1 MTKSRRGLHTVVYD
15 DTNPEAEVA
24 QEPKETTWNTLRKL
38 NDPELQKELDATE
51 LRAIKDK
58 DVRFNKDV
66 GAWTNGFYEKYN
78 LGEAHKIR
86 SQVRKEASKLIKDR
100 DQLNKFMR
108 AKSYEEYTAGPY
120 EKILHRLKDP
130 DYRKEKK
137 NNIYNYQPTLPG
149 IEDPK
154 LEIKKETK
162 PIKTIQDIQF
172 ENFIEQ
178 QKQQKAKR
186 EYELSNTGIALLK
199 DRLIT

>member
-1 MTKSRRGLHTVVYD
+1 MTKIKRGLHTVVYSD
-15 DTNPEAEVA
+15 NPEAEVA
-24 QEPKETTWNTLRKL
+24 QEPKESTWNTLRKL

-58 DVRFNKDV
+58 DVRFNKEV

-86 SQVRKEASKLIKDR
+86 SSVRKEAAKLIKDK

-137 NNIYNYQPTLPG
+137 NNIYNSQPTLPS

-154 LEIKKETK
+154 LDIKK
-162 PIKTIQDIQF
+162 PIKTAQDIQF
-172 ENFIEQ
+172 ENFVEQ
-178 QKQQKAKR
+178 HKQQKAKR
-186 EYELSNTGIALLK
+186 EYELNNTGIALLK

>member
-1 MTKSRRGLHTVVYD
+1 MTKPRGLNTVVYSD
-15 DTNPEAEVA
+15 SSEVEVA
-24 QEPKETTWNTLRKL
+24 QEPKETTWNVMRKL
-38 NDPELQKELDATE
+38 DDPELQKELDATE
-51 LRAIKDK
+51 LRAIKDR

-86 SQVRKEASKLIKDR
+86 SQVRKEASKLIKDK
-100 DQLNKFMR
+100 DQLNKFMQ

-130 DYRKEKK
+130 DYRKEQK

-149 IEDPK
+149 IEPK
-154 LEIKKETK
+154 VEVKKEFK
-162 PIKTIQDIQF
+162 PIKTAQDIQF

-186 EYELSNTGIALLK
+186 EYELNNTGIAALK
-199 DRLIT
+199 DRI

>member
-58 DVRFNKDV
+58 DVRFNKEV
-66 GAWTNGFYEKYN
+66 GAWTDEFYQKYN

-137 NNIYNYQPTLPG
+137 NNVYNFQPTLPG
-149 IEDPK
+149 IDEKPK
-154 LEIKKETK
+154 EKIKSLKTADDIIKK
-162 PIKTIQDIQF
+162 
-172 ENFIEQ
+172 
-178 QKQQKAKR
+178 
-186 EYELSNTGIALLK
+186 YL
-199 DRLIT
+199 

>member
-1 MTKSRRGLHTVVYD
+1 MTKKKYGLRTVVYD
-15 DTNPEAEVA
+15 DTNPEVAEVA
-24 QEPKETTWNTLRKL
+24 QEKQDLSDWEIMRKL
-38 NDPELQKELDATE
+38 DDPELQKELDATE
-51 LRAIKDK
+51 LKAIKDR
-58 DVRFNKDV
+58 DVRFNKEV

-86 SQVRKEASKLIKDR
+86 SSVRKEAAKLIKDK

-137 NNIYNYQPTLPG
+137 NNIYNSQPTLPS

-154 LEIKKETK
+154 LDIKK
-162 PIKTIQDIQF
+162 PIKTIEDTQF

-186 EYELSNTGIALLK
+186 EYELNNTGIALLK

>member
-1 MTKSRRGLHTVVYD
+1 M
-15 DTNPEAEVA
+15 
-24 QEPKETTWNTLRKL
+24 RKL
-38 NDPELQKELDATE
+38 NDPQLQKELDATE
-51 LRAIKDK
+51 LRAIKNK

-137 NNIYNYQPTLPG
+137 NNIYNYQPTLPS

-154 LEIKKETK
+154 LEIKK
-162 PIKTIQDIQF
+162 PIKTIEDIQF
-172 ENFIEQ
+172 ENFIKQ
-178 QKQQKAKR
+178 QKQQKAAR
-186 EYELSNTGIALLK
+186 EYELNNKGLASLK
-199 DRLIT
+199 KYI

>member
-1 MTKSRRGLHTVVYD
+1 MTKIKRGLDTVVYSD
-15 DTNPEAEVA
+15 NPEAGVA
-24 QEPKETTWNTLRKL
+24 QEPKETTWNVMRKL
-38 NDPELQKELDATE
+38 DDPELQKELDATE
-51 LRAIKDK
+51 LKTIKSK
-58 DVRFNKDV
+58 DVRFNKEV
-66 GAWTNGFYEKYN
+66 GAWTDEFYQKYN
-78 LGEAHKIR
+78 LGEAYKIR
-86 SQVRKEASKLIKDR
+86 SQVRKEAGKLIKDK

-120 EKILHRLKDP
+120 EKILHKLKDP
-130 DYRKEKK
+130 NYRKEKK

-186 EYELSNTGIALLK
+186 EYELNNTGIALLK

>member
-1 MTKSRRGLHTVVYD
+1 MTKPRRGLHTVVYN
-15 DTNPEAEVA
+15 DTNPEVEVA
-24 QEPKETTWNTLRKL
+24 QEPKETTWNAMRKL
-38 NDPELQKELDATE
+38 NDPQLQKELDATE
-51 LRAIKDK
+51 LRAIKNK

-137 NNIYNYQPTLPG
+137 NNIYNYQPTLPS

-154 LEIKKETK
+154 LEIKK
-162 PIKTIQDIQF
+162 PIKTIEDIQF
-172 ENFIEQ
+172 ENFIKQ
-178 QKQQKAKR
+178 QKQQKAAR
-186 EYELSNTGIALLK
+186 EYELNNKGLASLK
-199 DRLIT
+199 KYI

>member
-66 GAWTNGFYEKYN
+66 GAWTNVFYEKYN

-86 SQVRKEASKLIKDR
+86 SQVRKEAGKLIKDR

-130 DYRKEKK
+130 DYKKEKK
-137 NNIYNYQPTLPG
+137 NNIYNSQPTLPG

-154 LEIKKETK
+154 LEIKK
-162 PIKTIQDIQF
+162 PIKTIEDTQF
-172 ENFIEQ
+172 ENFMEQ
-178 QKQQKAKR
+178 QKQQKAAR
-186 EYELSNTGIALLK
+186 EYKLNNKGLASLK
-199 DRLIT
+199 KYI

>member
-24 QEPKETTWNTLRKL
+24 QEPKETTWNTFRKL

-86 SQVRKEASKLIKDR
+86 SQVRKEAGKLIKDR

-154 LEIKKETK
+154 LEIKK
-162 PIKTIQDIQF
+162 PIKTIEDIQF
-172 ENFIEQ
+172 ENFIKQ
-178 QKQQKAKR
+178 QKQQKAAR
-186 EYELSNTGIALLK
+186 EYKLNNKGLASLK
-199 DRLIT
+199 KYI

>member
-24 QEPKETTWNTLRKL
+24 QEPKESTWNTLRKL

-66 GAWTNGFYEKYN
+66 SAWTNGFYEKYN

-86 SQVRKEASKLIKDR
+86 SQVRKEAGKLIKDR

-130 DYRKEKK
+130 DYKKEKK
-137 NNIYNYQPTLPG
+137 NNIYDSQPTLPG

-154 LEIKKETK
+154 LEIKK
-162 PIKTIQDIQF
+162 PIKTIEDTQF
-172 ENFIEQ
+172 ENFMEQ
-178 QKQQKAKR
+178 QKQQKAAR
-186 EYELSNTGIALLK
+186 EYKLNNKGLASLK
-199 DRLIT
+199 KYI

>member
-1 MTKSRRGLHTVVYD
+1 MTKIKRGLNTVVYSD
-15 DTNPEAEVA
+15 NPEAVVE
-24 QEPKETTWNTLRKL
+24 QEPKETTWNVMRKL
-38 NDPELQKELDATE
+38 DDPELQKELDATE
-51 LRAIKDK
+51 LRVIKDR

-186 EYELSNTGIALLK
+186 EYELNNTGIALLK

>member
-1 MTKSRRGLHTVVYD
+1 MTKIKRGLHTVVYSD
-15 DTNPEAEVA
+15 NPEAEVA
-24 QEPKETTWNTLRKL
+24 QEPKESTWNVMRKL
-38 NDPELQKELDATE
+38 DDPELQKELDATE
-51 LRAIKDK
+51 LKAIKDK

-186 EYELSNTGIALLK
+186 EYELNNTGIALLK

>member
-86 SQVRKEASKLIKDR
+86 SQVRKEAGKLIKDR

-130 DYRKEKK
+130 DYKKEKK
-137 NNIYNYQPTLPG
+137 NNIYDSQPTLPG

-154 LEIKKETK
+154 LEIKK
-162 PIKTIQDIQF
+162 PIKTIEDTQF
-172 ENFIEQ
+172 ENFMEQ
-178 QKQQKAKR
+178 QKQQKAAR
-186 EYELSNTGIALLK
+186 EYKLNNKGLASLK
-199 DRLIT
+199 KYI

>member
-1 MTKSRRGLHTVVYD
+1 MTKPRRGLHTVVYN
-15 DTNPEAEVA
+15 DTNPEVEVA
-24 QEPKETTWNTLRKL
+24 QEPKETTWNAMRKL
-38 NDPELQKELDATE
+38 NDPQLQKELDATE

-137 NNIYNYQPTLPG
+137 NNIYNYQPTLPS

-154 LEIKKETK
+154 LEIKK
-162 PIKTIQDIQF
+162 PIKTIEDIQF
-172 ENFIEQ
+172 ENFIKQ
-178 QKQQKAKR
+178 QKQQKAAR
-186 EYELSNTGIALLK
+186 EYELNNKGLASLK
-199 DRLIT
+199 KYI

>member
-24 QEPKETTWNTLRKL
+24 QEPKETTWNAMRKL
-38 NDPELQKELDATE
+38 NDPQLQKELDATE
-51 LRAIKDK
+51 LRAIKNK

-137 NNIYNYQPTLPG
+137 NNIYNYQPTLPS

-154 LEIKKETK
+154 LEIKK
-162 PIKTIQDIQF
+162 PIKTIEDIQF
-172 ENFIEQ
+172 ENFIKQ
-178 QKQQKAKR
+178 QKQQKAAR
-186 EYELSNTGIALLK
+186 EYKLNNKGLASLK
-199 DRLIT
+199 KYI

>member
-1 MTKSRRGLHTVVYD
+1 MTKIKRGLHTVVYSD
-15 DTNPEAEVA
+15 NPEAEVA
-24 QEPKETTWNTLRKL
+24 QEPKESTWNVMRKL
-38 NDPELQKELDATE
+38 DDPELQKELDATE
-51 LRAIKDK
+51 LKAIKDR
-58 DVRFNKDV
+58 DVRFNKEV
-66 GAWTNGFYEKYN
+66 GAWTDEFYQKYN

-137 NNIYNYQPTLPG
+137 NNIYNSQPTLPS

-154 LEIKKETK
+154 LDIKK
-162 PIKTIQDIQF
+162 PIKTIEDTQF
-172 ENFIEQ
+172 ENFMEQ
-178 QKQQKAKR
+178 QKQQKAAR
-186 EYELSNTGIALLK
+186 EYKLNNKGLASLK
-199 DRLIT
+199 KYI

>member
-24 QEPKETTWNTLRKL
+24 QEPKETTWNAMRKL
-38 NDPELQKELDATE
+38 NDPQLQKELDATE
-51 LRAIKDK
+51 LRAIKNK

-137 NNIYNYQPTLPG
+137 NNIYNYQPTLPS

-154 LEIKKETK
+154 LEIKK
-162 PIKTIQDIQF
+162 PIKTIEDIQF
-172 ENFIEQ
+172 ENFIKQ
-178 QKQQKAKR
+178 QKQQKAAR
-186 EYELSNTGIALLK
+186 EYELNNKGLASLK
-199 DRLIT
+199 KYI

>member
-1 MTKSRRGLHTVVYD
+1 MFIETSAIAAENVSTAFEELLNAVSEVRS
-15 DTNPEAEVA
+15 TNHD
-24 QEPKETTWNTLRKL
+24 QRDSKHCLKL

-86 SQVRKEASKLIKDR
+86 SQVRKEAGKLIKDK

-120 EKILHRLKDP
+120 EKILHKLKDP
-130 DYRKEKK
+130 NYRKEKK
-137 NNIYNYQPTLPG
+137 NNM
-149 IEDPK
+149 
-154 LEIKKETK
+154 
-162 PIKTIQDIQF
+162 
-172 ENFIEQ
+172 
-178 QKQQKAKR
+178 
-186 EYELSNTGIALLK
+186 
-199 DRLIT
+199 

>member
-1 MTKSRRGLHTVVYD
+1 M
-15 DTNPEAEVA
+15 
-24 QEPKETTWNTLRKL
+24 RKL

-58 DVRFNKDV
+58 DVRFNKEV
-66 GAWTNGFYEKYN
+66 GAWTDEFYQKYN

-130 DYRKEKK
+130 DYKKEKK
-137 NNIYNYQPTLPG
+137 NNIYNSQPTLPG
-149 IEDPK
+149 IEDPN

-186 EYELSNTGIALLK
+186 EYELNNTGIALLK

>member
-1 MTKSRRGLHTVVYD
+1 MTKIKSGLHTVVYSD
-15 DTNPEAEVA
+15 NPEAEVA
-24 QEPKETTWNTLRKL
+24 QEPKESTWNVMRKL
-38 NDPELQKELDATE
+38 DDPELQKELDATE
-51 LRAIKDK
+51 LKAIKDR

-86 SQVRKEASKLIKDR
+86 SSVRKEAAKLIKDK

-120 EKILHRLKDP
+120 EKILHKLKDP
-130 DYRKEKK
+130 DYKKEKK

-149 IEDPK
+149 IEDPN

-186 EYELSNTGIALLK
+186 EYELNNTGIALLK

>member
-86 SQVRKEASKLIKDR
+86 SQVRKEAGKLIKDR

-130 DYRKEKK
+130 DYKKEKK
-137 NNIYNYQPTLPG
+137 NNIYNSQPTLPG

-154 LEIKKETK
+154 LEIKK
-162 PIKTIQDIQF
+162 PIKTIEDTQF
-172 ENFIEQ
+172 ENFMEQ
-178 QKQQKAKR
+178 QKQQKAAR
-186 EYELSNTGIALLK
+186 EYKLNNKGLASLK
-199 DRLIT
+199 KYI

>member
-1 MTKSRRGLHTVVYD
+1 MTKIKRGLHTVVYSD
-15 DTNPEAEVA
+15 NPEAEVA
-24 QEPKETTWNTLRKL
+24 QEPKESTWNTLRKL

-86 SQVRKEASKLIKDR
+86 SSVRKEAAKLIKDK

-130 DYRKEKK
+130 DYKKEKK
-137 NNIYNYQPTLPG
+137 NNIYNSQPTLPG

-154 LEIKKETK
+154 LEIKK
-162 PIKTIQDIQF
+162 PIKTIEDIQF
-172 ENFIEQ
+172 ENFIKQ
-178 QKQQKAKR
+178 QKQQKAAR
-186 EYELSNTGIALLK
+186 EYKLNNKGLASLK
-199 DRLIT
+199 KYI

>member
-1 MTKSRRGLHTVVYD
+1 MTKIKRGLHTVVYSD
-15 DTNPEAEVA
+15 NPEAEVA
-24 QEPKETTWNTLRKL
+24 QEPKESTWNVMRKL
-38 NDPELQKELDATE
+38 DDPELQKELDATE
-51 LRAIKDK
+51 LKAIKDR
-58 DVRFNKDV
+58 DVRFNKEV
-66 GAWTNGFYEKYN
+66 GAWTDEFYQKYN
-78 LGEAHKIR
+78 LGEAYKIR
-86 SQVRKEASKLIKDR
+86 SQVRKEAAKLIKDK

-137 NNIYNYQPTLPG
+137 NNIYNSQPTLPS

-154 LEIKKETK
+154 LDIKK
-162 PIKTIQDIQF
+162 PIKTIEDTQF

-186 EYELSNTGIALLK
+186 EYELNNTGIALLK